1 MPLARLARETD
12 VGLRTLERWHARYR
26 ADGYAG
32 LETASRGDAGSR
44 RLPPDLVDLIEGL
57 ALSKPRPA
65 IATIHRKVT
74 GICAARRWPVPS
86 YSVVWD
92 IVRTL
97 DPGMVTLALEGA
109 ASYRDKHELVLRRQA
124 ELPNAMWQSDHT
136 MLDILVVG
144 TDGKP
149 ARPWLT
155 TILDD
160 CSRAVCGYTVF
171 LGAPSAMNT
180 ALALR
185 QAIWHKTDPA
195 WPMCGLPDVLYVDHG
210 SDFTSDQL
218 SHTAVD
224 LHIRL
229 IHSTVA
235 RPQGRGKIE
244 RFFGTINTE
253 LLATLPGHITEGH
266 PWPTPKLS
274 LAALDSAL
282 EAFVATYNDRTHSE
296 LGTSPRSAWIAD
308 GWLPRMPE
316 SLEDLDRL
324 LLTVAK
330 TRVVRRDGI
339 RFQGLR
345 YVSPTLAGYVGR
357 SVVIRYDPRDITEIR
372 VFDHDEF
379 VCKAVNQEH
388 HDQAVR
394 RRHTIG
400 LCFGSAG
407 VGKTLSA
414 RRYAHY
420 EKAHDLLTY
429 WGPRS
434 DNDAKIYAA
443 LNRSRTV
450 LYTPSVLTT
459 PRTLKDELTQAIT
472 RTNICIEQHLV
483 PPGTATPEA
492 WGWRH
497 GRNYVELIIVDEAE
511 RLRPAALELLRD
523 RYDRDDIPLILIG
536 MPGLEKQFS
545 HYPQFYSRVGFAH
558 QYRPLGQDEL
568 LFVLERHWRSLGKT
582 LDPDDFTDAQ
592 AIAAIARITRGNFR
606 LLERLFP
613 QIQRVLKI
621 NELDTITND
630 VIEAAQSTLVIGV
643 T

>member
-32 LETASRGDAGSR
+32 LETASRADAGSR

-74 GICAARRWPVPS
+74 GICAARRWPVPC

-149 ARPWLT
+149 TRPWLT

-218 SHTAVD
+218 AHTAVD

-394 RRHTIG
+394 RGHTIG

-472 RTNICIEQHLV
+472 RTNMCIEQHLV

-523 RYDRDDIPLILIG
+523 RYDRDDIALILIG

>member
-1 MPLARLARETD
+1 MSIPSASTSHGLTGRNADREGLRQALAACRDGDTFVVTKLDRLARSVRGAHQIADDLAAREVKLSIAGSVYDPTDPMGKLLFNVLAMVAEFEADLIRARTREGMKVAKAKGRLRGKSPKLTPGKKLTSSSYMLPTSTPGASWLDCSAWAAPRSTAPFSAPSAGARTPCSRCVVDARARWRILRLHVEDQVPLARLARETD

-32 LETASRGDAGSR
+32 LETASRADTGSR
-44 RLPPDLVDLIEGL
+44 RLPPDLVHLIQGL

-180 ALALR
+180 ALVLR

-218 SHTAVD
+218 AHTAID

-282 EAFVATYNDRTHSE
+282 DAFVATYNDRTHSE

-308 GWLPRMPE
+308 GWLPRMPKT
-316 SLEDLDRL
+316 LEDLDRL

-372 VFDHDEF
+372 VFDHAEF

-388 HDQAVR
+388 HDQKVSLKEIQAARNGR
-394 RRHTIG
+394 RRA
-400 LCFGSAG
+400 LRAG
-407 VGKTLSA
+407 INERIALVVAPTETPRITEA
-414 RRYAHY
+414 PTPA
-420 EKAHDLLTY
+420 
-429 WGPRS
+429 PRS
-434 DNDAKIYAA
+434 ALKIY
-443 LNRSRTV
+443 
-450 LYTPSVLTT
+450 
-459 PRTLKDELTQAIT
+459 KE
-472 RTNICIEQHLV
+472 
-483 PPGTATPEA
+483 
-492 WGWRH
+492 
-497 GRNYVELIIVDEAE
+497 
-511 RLRPAALELLRD
+511 
-523 RYDRDDIPLILIG
+523 
-536 MPGLEKQFS
+536 
-545 HYPQFYSRVGFAH
+545 
-558 QYRPLGQDEL
+558 
-568 LFVLERHWRSLGKT
+568 
-582 LDPDDFTDAQ
+582 DF
-592 AIAAIARITRGNFR
+592 R
-606 LLERLFP
+606 
-613 QIQRVLKI
+613 
-621 NELDTITND
+621 
-630 VIEAAQSTLVIGV
+630 
-643 T
+643 